1 VRDDLQAAGPGAA
14 AKSLI
19 TDNLLR
25 RHLSALVRARCIME
39 LVELEQDGRRSSQEA
54 VKARVPQQLGLARRA
69 TNRDPLLLATPLPVQ
84 RACDRGELG
93 LIGTGKVA
101 LLGDEVQREIAQR
114 IERGEKAGKVV
125 SEYIAA
131 RDAGSANVDR
141 SLERMLTTIQR
152 EAPRLRERRDEIG
165 DGLLQRA
172 LPDLR
177 EAHTV
182 LAEIIEWAE
191 EAS

>member
-1 VRDDLQAAGPGAA
+1 GHQRARAAKLLGWVEIDVIVRDDLQAAGPVAA

-54 VKARVPQQLGLARRA
+54 VKARVAQQLGLSPRSI
-69 TNRDPLLLATPLPVQ
+69 NRYLLVLTTPLPVQ
-84 RACDRGELG
+84 RAFDRGELT
-93 LIGTGKVA
+93 LIATGKVA
-101 LLGDEVQREIAQR
+101 LLGDEVHREIAQR

-131 RDAGSANVDR
+131 RDAGSAN
-141 SLERMLTTIQR
+141 
-152 EAPRLRERRDEIG
+152 
-165 DGLLQRA
+165 
-172 LPDLR
+172 
-177 EAHTV
+177 
-182 LAEIIEWAE
+182 
-191 EAS
+191 